1 VGNEVVKELLGHMCS
16 FSECCCTVQSV
27 YTAVFMALVVNMED
41 WILEVTAENA
51 PEGRFP
57 LVRKVA
63 ILLVKLPP
71 LAYMV

>member
-41 WILEVTAENA
+41 RILAVTAENA
-51 PEGRFP
+51 PEFP
-57 LVRKVA
+57 LVRKVV